1 MVCSSLTMEMRV
13 SGGSRC
19 RTESLYEEMRPVKV
33 RLQHKQGLV
42 DESVSCVIGAKV
54 R

>member
-19 RTESLYEEMRPVKV
+19 RTEPLYGEMEPVKV

-42 DESVSCVIGAKV
+42 DDPENCVIGAKV

>member
-13 SGGSRC
+13 SGGSKC
-19 RTESLYEEMRPVKV
+19 STESLYGEMGPVLV
-33 RLQHKQGLV
+33 RLQHKQCVV
-42 DESVSCVIGAKV
+42 DESESCVIGAKV